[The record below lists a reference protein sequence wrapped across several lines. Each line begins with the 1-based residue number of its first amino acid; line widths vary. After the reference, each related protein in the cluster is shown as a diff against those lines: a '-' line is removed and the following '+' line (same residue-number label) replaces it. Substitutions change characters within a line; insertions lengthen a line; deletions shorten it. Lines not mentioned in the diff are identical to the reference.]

1 MDKRTG
7 PRKKALQIIKYF
19 RHENPDYNYLRTVFQ
34 HLRKELNVAVTA
46 ESKKL
51 PYVPTEAELKK
62 FPKEKTSS
70 IFFRFHDFN
79 RFCLVRHKN
88 KVKKP

>member
-1 MDKRTG
+1 MEKHSS
-7 PRKKALQIIKYF
+7 PRKKALQITKYF

-34 HLRKELNVAVTA
+34 HLRKELNIAVTA

-62 FPKEKTSS
+62 YYEA
-70 IFFRFHDFN
+70 
-79 RFCLVRHKN
+79 VWQAKN
-88 KVKKP
+88 MQEMMIIDRDSCE